1 MEGTRLFVGNLSTNT
16 TEADMRSKFSKY
28 GKVVKIELKERKFL
42 QPPSCF
48 GFITLDAP
56 RHSLENCIYELSNP
70 KVWNGH
76 PVTVDFAKESFL
88 SRLEKERQ
96 DPKNKNILVEN
107 KSPETT
113 TNQLKPTA
121 KSNISVSQKQSE
133 SESSE
138 SDSEEENDNVAENNK
153 RLKNNVKVSN
163 QQNRLNEDSDSSE
176 SDCDTDECTT
186 TKNNARPENKIK
198 FTDIK
203 NAKIES
209 KNKDTNV
216 KSNGFPSHKS
226 FNKKNLKEDSESD
239 SDTNVNMNSIVD
251 QTNDVMKQF
260 ENFSSV
266 WQDSSE
272 DEQQNEDSED
282 DIFEAFKSKNTDT
295 TVDFNTCDDDNKA
308 NKFPPAKFP
317 EHKENKF
324 PSSEFSGDTGH
335 KISKFPEHTGNKI
348 SKFPEHGNKFPSRKF
363 PEHKSSDVGGDENFV
378 KFVKNTRTPNVQQGN
393 AFSEVKLSKF
403 PKFETK
409 NKKIMFD
416 SEDGAEVKTASPT
429 SKFPSSKPSF
439 PSKEPTITQSA
450 DVNLKSSKIKEKKG
464 NMEAEMKRRNAMEER
479 IKDISEKRK
488 AIKQALA
495 NVDSQRGMNKK
506 IIFSQDSDDE
516 QTIETKYTTSN
527 IQSKQSSSEN
537 ARDKAERN
545 ADSSWERMSD
555 TSQKRISGDTNQKR
569 INGDTNQERINDSS
583 QAKDN
588 RKSLFSEDMSD
599 SDTDSDSEREFKIK
613 KQFEG
618 EKGKKLLELQA
629 SYNNDTRFNLDDR
642 FIEDEEEK
650 DECKDNVVEEEDER
664 VTQMQILE
672 NVLGYKVKQHQTKNG
687 LLQILRF
694 DPLNPNHKEMFVEVK
709 QNKDKR
715 IRRKR
720 KLRDEPVEVSGEK
733 FYQVDEEYFTSTK
746 KDASKDKEE
755 PFSLLK
761 LLNREHDSDVEKDPS
776 KRPLS
781 VTQADYRTEPLGK
794 STNPFGSLTARFQY
808 DSSNS
813 EDEEEEEDERRRKK
827 QRGPGQGQEQFGTG
841 QDGAEQR
848 KGQFGT
854 GQDGAEQRKGQFGTG
869 LAPPPSLSEKV
880 FFSNQND
887 DRFKEAQE
895 FWKQKPTSAMSG
907 DSFKL
912 KRRELALK
920 LKTKIRRNLKN
931 STVSSGSLKR
941 RKTTKMMKTQ
951 RRR

>member
-1 MEGTRLFVGNLSTNT
+1 MEGTRLFVGNLSANT
-16 TEADMRSKFSKY
+16 TEADMRSKFSKF

-56 RHSLENCIYELSNP
+56 RHSLENCIYKLSNP

-176 SDCDTDECTT
+176 SDSDTDECTT

-198 FTDIK
+198 FTDTK

-209 KNKDTNV
+209 KNKVTNA

-226 FNKKNLKEDSESD
+226 FNEKNLKRDSESD

-308 NKFPPAKFP
+308 NKFPSCK
-317 EHKENKF
+317 
-324 PSSEFSGDTGH
+324 FSGDTGN

-348 SKFPEHGNKFPSRKF
+348 SKFPEHGNKFPSSKF
-363 PEHKSSDVGGDENFV
+363 PEHKSSAVGGDENFV

-393 AFSEVKLSKF
+393 AFSEVKVSKF

-409 NKKIMFD
+409 NRKIMFD
-416 SEDGAEVKTASPT
+416 SKDGAEVKTASPT
-429 SKFPSSKPSF
+429 QASKFPSSKLSF

-450 DVNLKSSKIKEKKG
+450 DVIPKSSKIKEKKG
-464 NMEAEMKRRNAMEER
+464 NIDAEMKRRNAMEER

-569 INGDTNQERINDSS
+569 ISGDTNQKRINGDTNQERINDSS

-588 RKSLFSEDMSD
+588 RKSLFSEDLSD
-599 SDTDSDSEREFKIK
+599 SETDDDSEREFKIK

-650 DECKDNVVEEEDER
+650 DECKDNVEEEQDER

-687 LLQILRF
+687 LLQIPRF
-694 DPLNPNHKEMFVEVK
+694 DPLNPNHKEM
-709 QNKDKR
+709 
-715 IRRKR
+715 
-720 KLRDEPVEVSGEK
+720 DEPVEVSGEK

-781 VTQADYRTEPLGK
+781 VTQSEYRTEPLGK

-813 EDEEEEEDERRRKK
+813 EDEDKEEDERRRKR
-827 QRGPGQGQEQFGTG
+827 QRGPGQEHIGTGQEKEGQRKGQFGTG